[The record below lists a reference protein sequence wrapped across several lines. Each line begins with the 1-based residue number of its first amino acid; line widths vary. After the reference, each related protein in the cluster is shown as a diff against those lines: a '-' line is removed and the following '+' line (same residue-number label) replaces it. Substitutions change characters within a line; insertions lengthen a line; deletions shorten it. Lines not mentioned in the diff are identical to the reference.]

1 MEGADRVDWEEAAQR
16 PTARQGTGRRKD
28 LVPWAAVLLVS
39 ALLRLHDLGAAP
51 LSPAEAREAWAGI
64 AAAGDTGAA
73 SSGLLLGVNR
83 CLFWL
88 VGPGDAA
95 ARLLPALVGA
105 VLPLA
110 AWLLA
115 GHLGRAGSLLAA
127 GLLAL
132 SPSLVLFSRTASGA
146 VLGVGAALFLLGT
159 LLRHRESGDRRWL
172 LAAGAALGLGIASGA
187 TFLGVLLPLA
197 LAWLIARPP
206 ELAGQ
211 ERCLFER
218 ASLLTAVA
226 VLVLSST
233 ALFFLPAGLGATADG
248 LGEWLSGFRVDLT
261 AVGWPFLILL
271 WYEPLVLVFGL
282 FGVGRALRGQH
293 RLLVLLAYWSLL
305 GLGLAVL
312 RPGQPDAVLAPLVP
326 LALLGGALLGAVLG
340 SALAARPA
348 RALVVATGA
357 AITLLAAHGLIS
369 LGQYAHHIVGDV
381 ERAEA
386 SLLLTALS
394 AILLAGAVALLWT
407 YSRWLAVRGLTA
419 GLAVVLAVYGWGTAW
434 TIQQNEPRELWVE
447 KGTAPGARLLAE
459 ALETAS
465 QRATGSAHTLPL
477 TVQLDD
483 PVLRWYL
490 REFPQVSWAED
501 LNPGVTSEAVVTADD
516 QQDPALGDNYLG
528 MDLVLQVG
536 EPAKPELPP
545 WVAAVRWSLLRDGP
559 PPTPERKVIVWLR
572 QDVTLVE
579 SSRSAQD
586 QLEFAP
592 Q

>member
-1 MEGADRVDWEEAAQR
+1 MEGTDRVSGEETGQSPA
-16 PTARQGTGRRKD
+16 PRQNGGWRKD
-28 LVPWAAVLLVS
+28 LLLWAGVLLVS

-64 AAAGDTGAA
+64 ATAGDTGTA

-88 VGPGDAA
+88 VGPGDAT

-110 AWLLA
+110 AWLFA
-115 GHLGRAGSLLAA
+115 GYLGRSGSLLAA

-146 VLGVGAALFLLGT
+146 ILGVAAALFLLGA

-233 ALFFLPAGLGATADG
+233 AFFFLPAGLGATADG

-261 AVGWPFLILL
+261 AVGRPFLILL

-282 FGVGRALRGQH
+282 FGVGRALRGRQH
-293 RLLVLLAYWSLL
+293 RLLVFLACWSLL

-312 RPGQPDAVLAPLVP
+312 RPGQPDAVLAPLIP
-326 LALLGGALLGAVLG
+326 LALLGGALLGAILG

-348 RALVVATGA
+348 RTLVVATGA

-394 AILLAGAVALLWT
+394 AILLAGVVALLWT
-407 YSRWLAVRGLTA
+407 YSGWLALRGLAA

-434 TIQQNEPRELWVE
+434 RIQQNDPRELWVE
-447 KGTAPGARLLAE
+447 TGTAPGARLLVE
-459 ALETAS
+459 ALGTAS
-465 QRATGSAHTLPL
+465 HRATGSAHTLSL

-490 REFPQVSWAED
+490 REFSQVTWAEA
-501 LNPGVTSEAVVTADD
+501 LNAGVTSEAVVTADD
-516 QQDPALGDNYLG
+516 QQDPTLGDNYLG
-528 MDLVLQVG
+528 MDLVLQIG
-536 EPAKPELPP
+536 EPVKPELTP
-545 WVAAVRWSLLRDGP
+545 WVAAIRWVILHDAP

-586 QLEFAP
+586 
-592 Q
+592 